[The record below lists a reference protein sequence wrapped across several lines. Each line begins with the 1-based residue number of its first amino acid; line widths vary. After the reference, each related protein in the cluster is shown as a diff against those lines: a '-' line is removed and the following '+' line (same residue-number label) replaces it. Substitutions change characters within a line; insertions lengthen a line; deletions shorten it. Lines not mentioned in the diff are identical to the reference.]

1 MALAHAIL
9 AVLLESPC
17 SGYDLMKRFE
27 GSVGFFWRASHQ
39 QIYRELGRMEKQG
52 WLQAELIQQEGRPNK
67 KRYSVTEIGRDQ
79 LKEWILTPVEVS
91 PVRDDMLVKL
101 YVGYLVSPEQILEQL
116 QHHQQQH
123 HERLQVYRQIES
135 CSFPDAS
142 AVLSATALYQYQTLR
157 YGILYETQ
165 WLAWCEEVIHTL
177 RLTHQISPQEAPD
190 P

>member
-9 AVLLESPC
+9 ATLLESPC

-39 QIYRELGRMEKQG
+39 QIYRELGRMEQQG
-52 WLQAELIQQEGRPNK
+52 WLQGEVIQQEGRPNK
-67 KRYSVTEIGRDQ
+67 KCYSVTQSGRDQ
-79 LKEWILTPVEVS
+79 LREWILTPVEVS
-91 PVRDDMLVKL
+91 PVRDEMLVKL
-101 YVGYLVSPEQILEQL
+101 FVGYLVSPEQILEQL

-123 HERLQVYRQIES
+123 QERLRVYQQIES

-142 AVLSATALYQYQTLR
+142 VSLSQIGLYQYQTLR

-165 WLAWCEEVIHTL
+165 WLTWCQEVIETL
-177 RLTHQISPQEAPD
+177 KQTPQISSQPAPD

>member
-9 AVLLESPC
+9 ATLLESPC

-39 QIYRELGRMEKQG
+39 QIYRELNRMEQQQ

-67 KRYSVTEIGRDQ
+67 KRYSVTAVGRDHLQ
-79 LKEWILTPVEVS
+79 QWILTPVEVS
-91 PVRDDMLVKL
+91 PVRDEMLVKL
-101 YVGYLVSPEQILEQL
+101 FVGYLVTPEQILEQL
-116 QHHQQQH
+116 HQHRQLH
-123 HERLQVYRQIES
+123 HDRLQTYQQIES
-135 CSFPDAS
+135 DSFETDS
-142 AVLSATALYQYQTLR
+142 GDLSHTAIYQYQTLR

-165 WLAWCEEVIHTL
+165 WLTWCEEVIETL
-177 RLTHQISPQEAPD
+177 KQLHQID